1 MQLKNTHTNMK
12 KERVI
17 RTHQRHTKSG
27 KVTTVRQH
35 TAKYDATDKLKT
47 TKKKGF
53 GGELKNRE
61 TLGDIYEDYDFTEED
76 FKEWYEGTNSDA
88 DKKVANVLR
97 KILGRKAYNELNDL
111 AAGNYRK
118 GGANSFFRKNVVS
131 KTKVDDNKLMEKI
144 LGVESTGKVGNKV
157 FGVGTAKLLDS
168 HGNVI
173 GVTLDTPNAIAHAM
187 AKYKG
192 IASAKGILGQE
203 YREHYADR
211 FDYAIKDKNLGAHLK
226 MK

>member
-1 MQLKNTHTNMK
+1 MQLKDTHTNMK

-187 AKYKG
+187 ANYKR

-203 YREHYADR
+203 YRAHYADR
-211 FDYAIKDKNLGAHLK
+211 SDYAITDNYLGAHLK